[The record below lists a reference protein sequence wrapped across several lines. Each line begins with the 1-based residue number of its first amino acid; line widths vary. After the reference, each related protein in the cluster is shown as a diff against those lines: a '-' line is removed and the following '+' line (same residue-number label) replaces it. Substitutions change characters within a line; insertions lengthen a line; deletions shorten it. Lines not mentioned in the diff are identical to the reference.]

1 MCSCY
6 LLQVIKDEYRLYNE
20 MVEKIFAM
28 FFQAFFWLF
37 FASKWPTVVVCTY
50 IVCLWKQKLCMMIT
64 LPDRVV
70 SSWYLG
76 PSLMSKISCKYCHF
90 IFFFLL
96 VFFWYLVFC
105 LLSNYFIA
113 DFLLCLIDRRVFSVC
128 FLRISQRKK
137 RCKYIEEGSM
147 YLHFFCKLDSD
158 MRYHNH

>member
-1 MCSCY
+1 
-6 LLQVIKDEYRLYNE
+6 
-20 MVEKIFAM
+20 MVEKNFAM

-90 IFFFLL
+90 IFFLCSYDTLFFACFQTISLLTSFFVLLTGEFFLY
-96 VFFWYLVFC
+96 VFK
-105 LLSNYFIA
+105 
-113 DFLLCLIDRRVFSVC
+113 DFSEE
-128 FLRISQRKK
+128 K

>member
-90 IFFFLL
+90 IFFSVLMIPCFLL
-96 VFFWYLVFC
+96 AFKLFHCWLPSLSYWQESFFCMF
-105 LLSNYFIA
+105 FK
-113 DFLLCLIDRRVFSVC
+113 DFLE
-128 FLRISQRKK
+128 KK